1 MLHAAALYYF
11 REVARAGSIRKA
23 AAALNVAASALNRQI
38 LKLEA
43 DLGTPLFDRLPG
55 GMRITVAGELLLQH
69 VNGTLLDFD
78 RVRAAIDDMKA
89 ARSGHVTIGAVDSLL
104 VDFLPRAIDRFR
116 ADFPAVTYTVMAID
130 PPEVIARVASGEI
143 DIGFTFVGQVPPQ
156 VTWIADVPAP
166 IGAVMR
172 ADHPLAAH
180 PSIDFAE
187 AGRYPILTQMGP
199 LPKGADIDAA
209 FSAFKGR
216 LKPVL
221 QSNSIQMLKLSL
233 MLGHGVSFFTRF
245 GFLHEIEQGEIAWRP
260 LNSASINTLRLG
272 IVAAANRPLTPA
284 AEQLARR
291 LADDL
296 LKFAA
301 APSGG

>member
-11 REVARAGSIRKA
+11 REVTRAGSIRKA
-23 AAALNVAASALNRQI
+23 AAFLNVAASALNRQI

-55 GMRITVAGELLLQH
+55 GMRITVAGDLLLQH
-69 VNGTLLDFD
+69 VNGTLLDFE
-78 RVRAAIDDMKA
+78 RVRAAIDDMKE
-89 ARSGHVTIGAVDSLL
+89 ARSGHVSIGAVDSLL

-116 ADFPAVTYTVMAID
+116 TDFPAVTYTVVAID
-130 PPEVIARVASGEI
+130 PPDVLTRIAAGEI
-143 DIGFTFVGQVPPQ
+143 DIGFTFVGQLPLQ
-156 VTWIADVPAP
+156 AKWMADVPAP

-172 ADHPLAAH
+172 ADHPLALRQ
-180 PSIDFAE
+180 SIDLAE
-187 AGRYPILTQMGP
+187 ASRYPILTQVGP

-209 FSAFKGR
+209 FSAFKGG
-216 LKPVL
+216 LKPVM

-233 MLGHGVSFFTRF
+233 MLGLGVSFFTHL
-245 GFLHEIEQGEIAWRP
+245 GFLREIEVGEIAWRP
-260 LNSASINTLRLG
+260 LTSPLINSLRLG
-272 IVAAANRPLTPA
+272 IVVPANRPLAPA

-296 LKFAA
+296 VKLAA
-301 APSGG
+301 SPDRR